1 MTPQRWQRIKRVALA
16 ALSTTSPTCASSAAS
31 EAIFCTRFSSKP
43 PPDLIIEVISES
55 NRTHDTVVKFSQYAQ
70 YGVEEYWLVDP
81 REEVIAT
88 WSLEGGEYS
97 PLGRFG
103 PRTGSGNTSFGRL
116 GTGRQRHPGSLRTVI
131 RRRAPRHVPFPTAEH
146 LTHKPSPSV
155 SGPPKNSGP
164 AA

>member
-103 PRTGSGNTSFGRL
+103 RGQEVGTRVLAGL
-116 GTGRQRHPGSLRTVI
+116 GLDAKDI
-131 RRRAPRHVPFPTAEH
+131 LVPSEQ
-146 LTHKPSPSV
+146 
-155 SGPPKNSGP
+155 
-164 AA
+164 